1 MAKFVFKMQ
10 SVLTV
15 KEKLEDQAKQNYG
28 AMLHHLQQEQE
39 ELEHRIKRESEYRE
53 EGRKLRESVLNITSL
68 RENEA
73 ALKYMEQAILQQRH
87 RVKKAESQVETARAR
102 LQEAMIERKT
112 YEKLKEK
119 AFEEF
124 KKEVAKEENKETDEL
139 VSYVYGRRAMQENRS

>member
-28 AMLHHLQQEQE
+28 AMLHLLQQEQE

-112 YEKLKEK
+112 DEKLKEK

>member
-15 KEKLEDQAKQNYG
+15 KEELEDQAKQNYG
-28 AMLHHLQQEQE
+28 AMIHLLQQEQE
-39 ELEHRIKRESEYRE
+39 ELEHRRKSESEYRE

>member
-28 AMLHHLQQEQE
+28 AMLHLLQQEQE

-87 RVKKAESQVETARAR
+87 RVKNAESQVETARAR

>member
-28 AMLHHLQQEQE
+28 AMLHLLQVEQE
-39 ELEHRIKRESEYRE
+39 ELEHRIEREEMYRE
-53 EGRKLRESVLNITSL
+53 EGKKLRENVLNITSL

-73 ALKYMEQAILQQRH
+73 ALKYMEQAILQQQS
-87 RVKKAESQVETARAR
+87 RVKKAEKQVEAAREK

-112 YEKLKEK
+112 YERLKEK

-124 KKEVAKEENKETDEL
+124 KKELLKEESKEVDQL
-139 VSYVYGRRAMQENRS
+139 VSYVYGRKAIQDNVN

>member
-1 MAKFVFKMQ
+1 MQ

-28 AMLHHLQQEQE
+28 AMLHLLQQEQE

-68 RENEA
+68 REKEA
-73 ALKYMEQAILQQRH
+73 ALEYMEQAIVQQRH

-102 LQEAMIERKT
+102 LQEARIERKT

>member
-1 MAKFVFKMQ
+1 
-10 SVLTV
+10 
-15 KEKLEDQAKQNYG
+15 
-28 AMLHHLQQEQE
+28 
-39 ELEHRIKRESEYRE
+39 
-53 EGRKLRESVLNITSL
+53 
-68 RENEA
+68 
-73 ALKYMEQAILQQRH
+73 MEQAILQQRH

>member
-28 AMLHHLQQEQE
+28 AMLHLLQQEQE

-119 AFEEF
+119 AFVVEPGEYQIYI
-124 KKEVAKEENKETDEL
+124 AKSLQDVQDVMTIQMK
-139 VSYVYGRRAMQENRS
+139 

>member
-1 MAKFVFKMQ
+1 
-10 SVLTV
+10 
-15 KEKLEDQAKQNYG
+15 
-28 AMLHHLQQEQE
+28 EQE

-53 EGRKLRESVLNITSL
+53 EGRKLRESVLNIALL

-139 VSYVYGRRAMQENRS
+139 VSYVYGRRTIQENRS